1 MNMINVFDIR
11 EPIGFLF
18 LALGALIAGYGYT
31 AGAQELVTV
40 GVAPLNLNIIW
51 GLVMFAFGLVMIC
64 LAKLQQALEAEAKLL
79 EEARL
84 KDQAQ
89 L

>member
-1 MNMINVFDIR
+1 MINVFDIR

-31 AGAQELVTV
+31 AGSHELVTV

-51 GLVMFAFGLVMIC
+51 GLVMFVFGMVMVC
-64 LAKLQQALEAEAKLL
+64 LAKLQQALEAEA
-79 EEARL
+79 RL
-84 KDQAQ
+84 KEETQ

>member
-1 MNMINVFDIR
+1 MINVFDIR

-18 LALGALIAGYGYT
+18 LGLGALIAGYGYT

-40 GVAPLNLNIIW
+40 GVPLNLNIIW
-51 GLVMFAFGLVMIC
+51 GLVMFVFGMVMVC
-64 LAKLQQALEAEAKLL
+64 LAKLQQALEAEAQML

-84 KDQAQ
+84 KDETQ